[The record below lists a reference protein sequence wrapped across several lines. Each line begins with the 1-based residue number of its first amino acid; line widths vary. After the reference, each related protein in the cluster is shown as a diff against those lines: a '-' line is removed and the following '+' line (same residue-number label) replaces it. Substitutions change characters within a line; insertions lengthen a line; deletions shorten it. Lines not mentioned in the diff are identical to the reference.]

1 MRTRVKVCG
10 LTNLADALVAMAAG
24 ADALGFILAESPRQL
39 RPDQV
44 KQIITKLPPLA
55 VTVGVFV
62 DAPADEVKQ
71 VRDFCGLDMVQLVGG
86 PGNDAADAMLGGPRR
101 VIRVQGM
108 SGQTVAD
115 PEAHPGATLL
125 LDTSVKGMHGGT
137 GKTFDWGLAVEA
149 AKQRPLLLAGG
160 LNPDNVEM
168 AIQTVRPYAVDVSSG
183 LEIEPGR
190 KDHDKIASFVRR
202 VHNA

>member
-10 LTNLADALVAMAAG
+10 LTNLADALVALNAG

-44 KQIITKLPPLA
+44 KQIISQLPPLA

-62 DAPADEVKQ
+62 DAPADEIKRI
-71 VRDFCGLDMVQLVGG
+71 RDFCGLDMVQLVGG
-86 PGNDAADAMLGGPRR
+86 SGDAADAMLGGPRR

-108 SGQTVAD
+108 GGEGKAD
-115 PEAHPGATLL
+115 PEAHRGATLL
-125 LDTSVKGMHGGT
+125 LDTAVKGMHGGT
-137 GKTFDWGLAVEA
+137 GKVFDWKLAVEA
-149 AKQRPLLLAGG
+149 ARLRPLILAGG
-160 LNPDNVEM
+160 LGPDNVEQ
-168 AIQTVRPYAVDVSSG
+168 AIQTVRPYAVDASSG
-183 LEIEPGR
+183 LEMEPGR

-202 VHNA
+202 AHNA